1 VVLPPLEIAAVIIGV
16 LAIVLGTVAVLAAR
30 TYGRSTLGERRGGRA
45 RQRSPA
51 LAPGTDASMADAAM
65 ADAIVG
71 SGLIRI
77 HPTPGGQV
85 AALRGLDITIGA
97 GEVAAVIGPSG
108 SGSPRCSGSSPGW
121 TDPPPAGSSSSGR
134 T

>member
-1 VVLPPLEIAAVIIGV
+1 
-16 LAIVLGTVAVLAAR
+16 
-30 TYGRSTLGERRGGRA
+30 
-45 RQRSPA
+45 
-51 LAPGTDASMADAAM
+51 M

-97 GEVAAVIGPSG
+97 GEIAAVIGPSG
-108 SGSPRCSGSSPGW
+108 SGKSSLLRLIAGLDRPSAGRLVVLGQDLTDASDRELDSHRRDRIGVVEQHYRRALSPYLRVNFL
-121 TDPPPAGSSSSGR
+121 
-134 T
+134 